1 MSKLSHITFRSSLA
15 GRALFRIAIRVAIII
30 VLMTAVSYFHVVSTV
45 QEQSLSQLEK
55 YIVERTEREGT
66 IFRLA
71 EDNHKHLK
79 VELLQRLQA
88 LGDTD
93 PVEAFNEEVVKFP
106 DGTWRTRLEGFDGS
120 RESFV
125 FIGKQ
130 AKIDA
135 DLRRRVMTFI
145 ELSNQYG
152 PAWHHRLQNVYFT
165 APENLLAGYWPEVPD
180 WAHSLPAD
188 IYMPD
193 EEYVWAADK
202 QHNPSRESVWTG
214 LFYDVGS
221 NVWMASLETP
231 VDIGDRQI
239 ATIGHDLTLNELF
252 ERTRNDHLEDSYNLI
267 IRQDGHLIAHPEMM
281 ESLKSKQGNLNI
293 ADSDNA
299 HLKSIYQKIK
309 NKKSEGVIL
318 EHKEFSEYL
327 AVGTIEETGWHF
339 VTVYPRSLITVPA
352 FETASI
358 VLFLGLLSLI
368 IELFIFYI
376 VLSRGVS
383 KPLHEFS
390 GAVSLVAEGQLDMR
404 LDARRDDEL
413 GVLGGV
419 FNHMTQS
426 LQQREEQSRFNA
438 ELGSAMTRAL
448 SNYVTD
454 QESVRNN
461 FKQMLSDILLVTD
474 SEYGF
479 IGEIHHKDG
488 VRFLKT
494 HAISDIAWDEESR
507 KLYKEYADEGMEFHN
522 LDALFGAVITSQDV
536 VISNDPANDERGTGL
551 PEGHPP
557 LNSFL
562 GVPLMLGGNM
572 IGMVGIANRPYG
584 YDMALVDGLNPL
596 FHTCASVIDAFRK
609 DREFKRIKDAIRQQ
623 AKVIDQIHDAVISTD
638 LEGIITSWN
647 EGATKLFEYTKEE
660 MLGKNITVV
669 YPKELHAFLRDQV
682 IAPLQAKGEHEVEV
696 RMLKKSNKDFFAH
709 LSLSMLYD
717 EHKSPIG
724 MIGYTMDISERKKAE
739 EALRE
744 SEERFRTINS
754 RVPGIVY
761 QFKVDTKGK
770 RSLPYVSPTV
780 EKYLGLTDEIVM
792 QDAERWFELTHP
804 DDLPGLEHSIIES
817 MQQLT
822 QWNWEGRFIKSNGQ
836 ICWLHGSSTPE
847 KLPNGDVVWDGVFTD
862 IGDRKKVEEALKES
876 ELMLEKAQQIAQIGH
891 WKLNSKSG
899 EVQGSDELFQ
909 IFGLEREEAT
919 LDSFVEVVH
928 PDDREMDV
936 AAIQRGAEYGES
948 WDIEHRVVCRDGTEK
963 WVHAIGE
970 ANTDY
975 EGNVFELIGTVQDIT
990 ERKHADAELSKYHD
1004 HLEELVEERTV
1015 DMQIA
1020 RDVAEHANAAK
1031 SEFLSRMSHEL
1042 RTPLN
1047 AILGFEQLL
1056 RNNPEE
1062 PLTEMQAD
1070 NISEIQQAG
1079 KHLLVLVNEVLD
1091 LSRIESGL
1099 MDVNIESVPI
1109 VPMIETCLS
1118 QLQPLAAQRHIAIE
1132 FSFNKT
1138 CEVKADRTRL
1148 TQVLLNLLS
1157 NAIKYNSEGG
1167 QIQISC
1173 GPGNQQCLRV
1183 NVHDTGSGISE
1194 DQISRLFQPFERL
1207 ETNGKVIEGTG
1218 IGLAVAKKLIEAM
1231 DGEIGVDSEPGKGSN
1246 FWFEL
1251 PIGDSVNNRSEFD
1264 SEDGGDTSAPNDNKF
1279 KLLYVE
1285 DNLANLRL
1293 VEKIIQSRD
1302 DMELIEAMNAEEGLA
1317 MVAEQTPDLILLDIN
1332 LPGMD
1337 GFEALRLLKS
1347 DINTR
1352 SIPVIAI
1359 TANAMAHDV
1368 ERGRNAGFAAYIT
1381 KPINIAE
1388 LLLTLDR
1395 NLPIGTKN
1403 KK

>member
-15 GRALFRIAIRVAIII
+15 GRALLRIAIRVAIII
-30 VLMTAVSYFHVVSTV
+30 VLMTAVSYFHVVSTI
-45 QEQSLSQLEK
+45 QDQSLSQLEK
-55 YIVERTEREGT
+55 YIVERTEREG
-66 IFRLA
+66 IVFRLA
-71 EDNHKHLK
+71 EDNHKQLK
-79 VELLQRLQA
+79 VELLRRLQA

-93 PVEAFNEEVVKFP
+93 PVEAFNEKIVKFP
-106 DGTWRTRLEGFDGS
+106 DGTWRTRLEGFDGT

-125 FIGKQ
+125 FIGRQ

-135 DLRRRVMTFI
+135 DLRRRVMTFL

-165 APENLLAGYWPEVPD
+165 TPENLLAGYWPEVPD

-214 LFYDVGS
+214 LFYDIGS
-221 NVWMASLETP
+221 NIWMVSLETP
-231 VDIGDRQI
+231 VDIDDQQI

-252 ERTRNDHLEDSYNLI
+252 ERTKNEHLEGSYNLI

-281 ESLKSKQGNLNI
+281 ESLKSKQGNSNI

-299 HLKSIYQKIK
+299 HLKSIFQKIK
-309 NKKSEGVIL
+309 NKKPEDAIL
-318 EHKEFSEYL
+318 ENKDFNEYL
-327 AVGTIEETGWHF
+327 AIGTIEETGWHF
-339 VTVYPRSLITVPA
+339 VTVYPRSLITGPA
-352 FETASI
+352 LETASI

-368 IELFIFYI
+368 IELLIFYI

-383 KPLHEFS
+383 KPLNEFS
-390 GAVSLVAEGQLDMR
+390 GAVSLVADGQLDMR
-404 LDARRDDEL
+404 LDAHRDDEL

-426 LQQREEQSRFNA
+426 LQQREDQSRFNA
-438 ELGSAMTRAL
+438 ELGNAMTRAL

-454 QESVRNN
+454 QKSMRGS
-461 FKQMLSDILLVTD
+461 FTQMLSDILLVTD

-479 IGEIHHKDG
+479 IGEVCHKDG
-488 VRFLKT
+488 QKFLRT
-494 HAISDIAWDEESR
+494 YAISDIAWDEASK
-507 KLYKEYADEGMEFHN
+507 KLYKDYADEGMEFHN
-522 LDALFGAVITSQDV
+522 LDTLFGAAITSQEV
-536 VISNDPANDERGTGL
+536 VISNDPANDERSIGL
-551 PEGHPP
+551 SEGHPP

-562 GVPLMLGGNM
+562 GVPLLLGGKM
-572 IGMVGIANRPYG
+572 IGMVGIANRPHG
-584 YDMALVDGLNPL
+584 YDRALVDGLSPL
-596 FHTCASVIDAFRK
+596 FHTCASVIEAYRK
-609 DREFKRIKDAIRQQ
+609 NKEFKNIKEAIRQQ
-623 AKVIDQIHDAVISTD
+623 AKIIDQISDSVISTD
-638 LEGIITSWN
+638 LEGFITSWN
-647 EGATKLFEYTKEE
+647 MGAEKSIGYTKNEI
-660 MLGKNITVV
+660 LGKHIATI
-669 YPKELHAFLRDQV
+669 YPEEWHAFLKNEV
-682 IAPLQAKGEHEVEV
+682 IVHLQQKGEYETEV
-696 RMLKKSNKDFFAH
+696 MLRKKSGEEFDAH
-709 LSLSMLYD
+709 LSLSMQYD
-717 EHKSPIG
+717 EQGSAIG
-724 MIGYTMDISERKKAE
+724 MIGYTLDI
-739 EALRE
+739 
-744 SEERFRTINS
+744 T
-754 RVPGIVY
+754 
-761 QFKVDTKGK
+761 
-770 RSLPYVSPTV
+770 
-780 EKYLGLTDEIVM
+780 
-792 QDAERWFELTHP
+792 
-804 DDLPGLEHSIIES
+804 
-817 MQQLT
+817 
-822 QWNWEGRFIKSNGQ
+822 
-836 ICWLHGSSTPE
+836 
-847 KLPNGDVVWDGVFTD
+847 
-862 IGDRKKVEEALKES
+862 DRKRAEKALIES

-891 WKLNSKSG
+891 WKLNSKTG

-909 IFGLEREEAT
+909 IFGLDREEAT
-919 LDSFVEVVH
+919 LDNFVEVVH
-928 PDDREMDV
+928 PDDREMDI

-948 WDIEHRVVCRDGTEK
+948 WDIEHRVVCRDGSEK

-970 ANTDY
+970 ANTDN
-975 EGNVFELIGTVQDIT
+975 EGNVIELIGTVQDIT
-990 ERKHADAELSKYHD
+990 ERKHADAELSKYRD

-1047 AILGFEQLL
+1047 AILGFGQLL

-1062 PLTEMQAD
+1062 PLTELQTD
-1070 NISEIQQAG
+1070 NVTEIQQAG
-1079 KHLLVLVNEVLD
+1079 KHLLALVNEVLD

-1109 VPMIETCLS
+1109 APMIETCLS
-1118 QLQPLAAQRHIAIE
+1118 QLQPLAAQRHITIE
-1132 FSFNKT
+1132 FSFKKT

-1167 QIQISC
+1167 KIQISC
-1173 GPGNQQCLRV
+1173 GPGEQQRLRV

-1207 ETNGKVIEGTG
+1207 ESNGEVIEGTG
-1218 IGLAVAKKLIEAM
+1218 IGLAIAKKLVEAM
-1231 DGEIGVDSEPGKGSN
+1231 GGEIGVDSVLEKGSN

-1251 PIGDSVNNRSEFD
+1251 PIGDLVNNGSEFD
-1264 SEDGGDTSAPNDNKF
+1264 SEEGGDTLAPDNN
-1279 KLLYVE
+1279 KLKILYVE

-1293 VEKIIQSRD
+1293 VEKIMQSRD
-1302 DMELIEAMNAEEGLA
+1302 DIELVEAMNAEEGLA
-1317 MVAEQTPDLILLDIN
+1317 MAAEKTPDLILLDIN

-1337 GFEALRLLKS
+1337 GFEALRLLKA
-1347 DINTR
+1347 DTNTR

-1381 KPINIAE
+1381 KPINIEE